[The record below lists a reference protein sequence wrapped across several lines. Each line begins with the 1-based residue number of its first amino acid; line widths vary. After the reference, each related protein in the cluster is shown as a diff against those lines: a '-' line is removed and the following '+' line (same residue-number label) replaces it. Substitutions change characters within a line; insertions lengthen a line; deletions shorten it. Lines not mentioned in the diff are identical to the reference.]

1 MAEKDTI
8 LFGKYQ
14 LVRILGQGRSGTVY
28 LAFHKELEEYRAIKR
43 VPKSAACYEQFRKE
57 ALLLKRLRHPGI
69 PLVYDLEEDAQYSYL
84 IEEFLEGDS
93 VYDLAAKRGPLN
105 QDEAVAYGIQICGLV
120 HYLHSAEDIP
130 ILYLDLQPGNLLVCH
145 GQVKLLDFDHSD
157 TLTDANAA
165 SARYGT
171 PGFFA
176 PEQASDGCLGVRTDV
191 YQIGAVLFYLLTGR
205 PQTRGSADE
214 IPGKIGTVIRRCLN
228 PDPAMRYASAREVG
242 EALEQLRS
250 NTECAGQLQSPS
262 LTIALVGARPG
273 AGVTHLAVGLC
284 AYLNGAGCPALYEEC
299 NRSNDVRSMAA
310 HLKVQADSYGI
321 YTIFGLPMK
330 PRYGEAVRL
339 KACSYPVVVR
349 DYGAERETFEAD
361 GGPERFTAVWRICG
375 GKWWDRFPM
384 GEKAAPNEFFLY
396 NHALPGAVR
405 QEPGPQRKV
414 RSYRT
419 PEFAD
424 PFHPGSEGD
433 SFYERITGSFWK
445 PAGQKKGGAA
455 WDIFRKRK
463 SGQPGSRGS
472 RA

>member
-28 LAFHKELEEYRAIKR
+28 LAFHKELEEYRAIKQ

-93 VYDLAAKRGPLN
+93 VYGLVAKRGHLN
-105 QDEAVAYGIQICGLV
+105 QDEAVTYGIQICGLV

-165 SARYGT
+165 STRYGT

-176 PEQASDGCLGVRTDV
+176 PEQASDGRLGVRTDV

-205 PQTRGSADE
+205 PQTRESADG
-214 IPGKIGTVIRRCLN
+214 IPGKIGTIIRRCLS
-228 PDPAMRYASAREVG
+228 PDPAMRYASAREV
-242 EALEQLRS
+242 EEELEQLRS
-250 NTECAGQLQSPS
+250 HTECAGQLQSPS

-273 AGVTHLAVGLC
+273 AGTTHIAIGLC
-284 AYLNGAGCPALYEEC
+284 AYLNRAGRPALYEE
-299 NRSNDVRSMAA
+299 RSHSNDVRNMAA
-310 HLKVQADSYGI
+310 RLGIRADSYGI

-339 KACSYPVVVR
+339 KAGSYPIVVR
-349 DYGAERETFEAD
+349 DYGAEWETFEAD
-361 GGPERFTAVWRICG
+361 GGPERFTAVWRILG
-375 GKWWDRFPM
+375 GKWWDRFPQ
-384 GEKAAPNEFFLY
+384 GEKTAANEFFLY
-396 NHALPGAVR
+396 NHALPGALR
-405 QEPGPQRKV
+405 QEQTPGIRA

-424 PFHPGSEGD
+424 PFHPGSEGN
-433 SFYERITGSFWK
+433 SFYERITGEMGRQS
-445 PAGQKKGGAA
+445 GRKKGNGA

-463 SGQPGSRGS
+463 SGPPGRRGS
-472 RA
+472 RE